1 MQYLHGNKDSTKVKR
16 KALMELLLEL
26 HFEAQELR
34 EEDICEEVNT
44 FVSAGHETVSL
55 STTWALYLIGIYPD
69 IQEKIHEEL
78 DRIFGTD
85 TERDVT
91 ESDLN
96 DLKYLNCVLK
106 ETNRLYAVAPI
117 IGRLVKEDM
126 NICGFKVPKGTT
138 CLVSIYF
145 LHRDKDVFPDPEE
158 FDPDRF
164 LPEHSV
170 KIPEYGYIPFSAGP
184 RNCIGQK
191 FAVMEMKTIISSIL
205 RNYTIESLDSRDK
218 VLPEMQVTLQ
228 PSIPIRVRIRSKR
241 S

>member
-1 MQYLHGNKDSTKVKR
+1 MQYLHGNKDGKKGKR
-16 KALMELLLEL
+16 KALMDLLLEL
-26 HFEAQELR
+26 HFENQELS

-55 STTWALYLIGIYPD
+55 TITWALYLIGLYPD
-69 IQEKIHEEL
+69 VQAKIHEEL

-85 TERDVT
+85 AEREVT

-106 ETNRLYAVAPI
+106 VFSSFNLLSAKETLAPTI
-117 IGRLVKEDM
+117 VYCHSAILLTNYRKEVKLK
-126 NICGFKVPKGTT
+126 N
-138 CLVSIYF
+138 
-145 LHRDKDVFPDPEE
+145 
-158 FDPDRF
+158 
-164 LPEHSV
+164 SV

-191 FAVMEMKTIISSIL
+191 FAIMEMKTIVSSIL

-218 VLPEMQVTLQ
+218 VLPQIQVTLH
-228 PSIPIRVRIRSKR
+228 PSTPIRVRIRPR
-241 S
+241 RI